1 MSQIQ
6 SSVGLITGIPIEETV
21 NQLMQIASRPRITL
35 ENRTKELTAERTA
48 LDQLGGLLLGFR
60 FSATKLSSTSLYSA
74 TKATSSATSLL
85 TVTAG
90 TDPPPQAGTYTF
102 TPLQKA
108 AAHQVVSSTFTDVA
122 SQLSSGT
129 LRLGV
134 GGQVNR
140 GIALTQLNSG
150 QGVPAGKIRI
160 TDRSGTS
167 AEIDLR
173 TAITVDDVLN
183 AINTSADI
191 DVTATVDGDSIQL
204 TDNTGGASNLRVAEV
219 GLGTTAAALGL
230 SGINVA
236 ADEATGTDVFTLHSG
251 ALLKHL
257 NDGTGVQIHS
267 VGDTLTVSLADETEL
282 AIDVSGSTTLG
293 QIVDAIN
300 AADETKLTAAISA
313 DGNRLELTDLTSGSG
328 AFEVS
333 GTGTLAED
341 LGLDQSASGGVL
353 TGARLVSGLRDT
365 LLSSLAGGQGVGTLT
380 TLDITDRAGNATVGV
395 DLSSAETLAD
405 VVDLINASGANVTA
419 AINSARSGITLTDTS
434 GGTGNLVIAS
444 SDDTAA
450 NLGLAID
457 EAVAS
462 VNTGSLNRQVVG
474 ESTLL
479 SEFNGGRGVKLGDF
493 RITDSSGTQSAVSL
507 NDVDNEAETIGD
519 VIDRINALSIGVE
532 ARINDS
538 GDGILITDTAGGTG
552 TLTISEVGGG
562 TTAKDLRLL
571 GQSAAID
578 GDDQQIIDGR
588 TSLEL
593 DLSTL
598 EVSDSIALSSLNS
611 GNGIN
616 LGTFEVTASDGSFFR
631 VQLDKA
637 GDEAFTVED
646 VIDKIND
653 AATAKGID
661 VLAKVNAAGNGIQ
674 LLDSTGGTDTFS
686 VKDLGSGTAAAELKL
701 TVASKTNS
709 LTGQHS
715 INGTGLFSPQDDD
728 KNALDTLIQAINDFD
743 GGFVASSFFDGA
755 GYRLSI
761 SSKKTGAAQELLI
774 DSSATGFSIT
784 EAARAQDAVLQFG
797 NSATGGIV
805 VTSATNTF
813 KDVVPGLTVNVQQ
826 SSSDPVTVNVTQDT
840 SKLTTA
846 VTDFVESFNSLRTTL
861 EKLTAFDAEALTTG
875 LLFGRSEVLQI
886 ETTLSRVL
894 TGRFTSSAT
903 FRSLETLG
911 ISLDDS
917 GKLEL
922 NSAKLSEAIADDPA
936 EIERLF
942 NVDGVG
948 VIDQLT
954 KAIDSLAG
962 DDNSVIARRYDSLTS
977 TIENNEA
984 RIESMTEFLDRER
997 GRTLL
1002 EFYRLEETISK
1013 LQSNIDVLSNITF
1026 IQPISR
1032 NSNS

>member
-21 NQLMQIASRPRITL
+21 NQLMQVAARPRTTL
-35 ENRTKELTAERTA
+35 ENRTKSLTAERTA
-48 LDQLGGLLLGFR
+48 LDQLGGLLLGLR
-60 FSATKLSSTSLYSA
+60 FSATKLGTGSLYSA
-74 TKATSSATSLL
+74 TKATSSSTSLL

-90 TDPPPQAGTYTF
+90 TDPAPQPGTYTF

-108 AAHQVVSSTFTDVA
+108 ASHQVVSSTFTDVA

-129 LRLGV
+129 FRLGV
-134 GGQVNR
+134 GGHVDR
-140 GIALTQLNSG
+140 GITLGQLNSG
-150 QGVPAGKIRI
+150 SGVPAGKIRI
-160 TDRSGTS
+160 TDRSGSS

-173 TAITVDDVLN
+173 SAITVDDVLN
-183 AINTSADI
+183 AINTNSDI
-191 DVTATVDGDSIQL
+191 DVTATVDGDSFKL
-204 TDNTGGASNLRVAEV
+204 TDNSGGSSNLRVAEV

-236 ADEATGTDVFTLHSG
+236 AAEATGSDVFALHSG
-251 ALLKHL
+251 TLLKNL

-267 VGDTLTVSLADETEL
+267 VGEVLTVALADETEL
-282 AIDVSGSTTLG
+282 SIDVSGSTTLG

-300 AADETKLTAAISA
+300 AADDTKLSAAISA

-328 AFEVS
+328 TFEVT
-333 GTGTLAED
+333 GTGTLADD
-341 LGLDQSASGGVL
+341 LGLAGDATGGVI
-353 TGARLVSGLRDT
+353 TGSRLVSGLRDT
-365 LLSSLAGGQGVGTLT
+365 LLSSLGGGQGIAALT
-380 TLDITDRAGNATVGV
+380 TLDITDRAGNAAVSI
-395 DLSSAETLAD
+395 DLSSAETLGD

-419 AINSARSGITLTDTS
+419 AINTARSGITITDTS
-434 GGTGNLVIAS
+434 GGSGNLVISS
-444 SDDTAA
+444 SDDTAT
-450 NLGLAID
+450 NLGVVID
-457 EAVAS
+457 DAVAS
-462 VNTGSLNRQVVG
+462 VNTGSLNRQVVS

-479 SEFNGGRGVKLGDF
+479 TEFNGGRGVKLGDF
-493 RITDSSGTQSAVSL
+493 RITDSSGAVGAVSL

-519 VIDRINALSIGVE
+519 VIDRINALSIDVE

-562 TTAKDLRLL
+562 RTANDLRLL
-571 GQSAAID
+571 GQSSAT
-578 GDDQQIIDGR
+578 DDDSQQIIDGR

-598 EVSDSIALSSLNS
+598 EVSDSIALSSLNN

-616 LGTFEVTASDGSFFR
+616 LGTFEVTTSDEKSFF

-637 GDEAFTVED
+637 GDEAFTVQD
-646 VIDKIND
+646 VIDKINA
-653 AATAKGID
+653 AATAAGAD
-661 VLAKVNAAGNGIQ
+661 VTARVNTAGNGIQ
-674 LLDSTGGTDTFS
+674 LIDQAGGSETLSIRDVGT
-686 VKDLGSGTAAAELKL
+686 GTAAAELKL
-701 TVASKTNS
+701 LTATKKNA
-709 LTGQHS
+709 LTGDQS

-761 SSKKTGAAQELLI
+761 SSSKTGAAQELLI
-774 DSSATGFSIT
+774 DSSATGFSIS

-797 NSATGGIV
+797 NSTTGGIV
-805 VTSATNTF
+805 VTSATNQF
-813 KDVVPGLTVNVQQ
+813 KDAVPGLTVNIQQ
-826 SSSDPVTVNVTQDT
+826 ASTDPVTVNVTRDA

-861 EKLTAFDAEALTTG
+861 DQLTNFDPDALTTG
-875 LLFGRSEVLQI
+875 LLFGRNEVLQI

-903 FRSLETLG
+903 FISIESLG
-911 ISLDDS
+911 ISLDAT
-917 GKLEL
+917 GKLQL
-922 NSAKLSEAIADDPA
+922 DSARLSEAIADDPG
-936 EIERLF
+936 EVERLF
-942 NVDGVG
+942 TVDESG
-948 VIDQLT
+948 VIDRLSA
-954 KAIDSLAG
+954 AIDTLAG
-962 DDNSVIARRYDSLTS
+962 EDNSVIARRYDSLTN
-977 TIENNEA
+977 TIENNER

-997 GRTLL
+997 QRTLL

-1013 LQSNIDVLSNITF
+1013 LQSNIDILSNISF
-1026 IQPISR
+1026 IQPVSR